1 MRVNRGAAQIRE
13 KREKCFVHERGSRQL
28 GWSVASQNAL
38 VHTNAK
44 KIIKKKFKF
53 TVYLSVRITFNRCEY
68 KSEVITAWS

>member
-1 MRVNRGAAQIRE
+1 MRVNRGAPQIRE

-44 KIIKKKFKF
+44 KNNLKNVQIYGLFECQNNI
-53 TVYLSVRITFNRCEY
+53 
-68 KSEVITAWS
+68 